1 MSMRKMKQKFALLLA
16 TVLLVSAFSLL
27 AAAKT
32 KEGDSGSPQKS
43 AYGAETT
50 AEASDWEAEEAVDIE
65 ETMEDDAAKENASAE
80 ATKAEKAMETEDAM
94 ETEEAA
100 EATSGNSAWNIADLP
115 SEAGGEVGGGAGGEA
130 DSETI
135 GKTDSEAGGEADS
148 EADGEIGVDEAGF
161 DEILALFEEDSPEW
175 IALKAYEVFK
185 QEILAQYEAD
195 ELINGDPV
203 IYVMN
208 TSVTRIKDEPLDI
221 NNEPADLFTDVAWV
235 VEFPHLSNYFGN
247 SERLEYTGVD
257 YTMTLTVGG
266 EWTLNRVSPFRFYS
280 ARYYDYTYTGIID
293 EYYNLGGFLDG
304 YLSED
309 LRFEDFAEYAEE
321 MAAAKE

>member
-43 AYGAETT
+43 AYGTETT

-115 SEAGGEVGGGAGGEA
+115 SEAGGE
-130 DSETI
+130 
-135 GKTDSEAGGEADS
+135 ADS
-148 EADGEIGVDEAGF
+148 EADSENGGKTDSVAGGEAGAETGSDEAGF

-257 YTMTLTVGG
+257 YTMTLTAGG

-309 LRFEDFAEYAEE
+309 LRVEDFAEYAEE

>member
-43 AYGAETT
+43 AYGTETT

-115 SEAGGEVGGGAGGEA
+115 SEAGGE
-130 DSETI
+130 
-135 GKTDSEAGGEADS
+135 ADS
-148 EADGEIGVDEAGF
+148 EADSENGGKTDSVAGGEAGAETGSDEAGF

-257 YTMTLTVGG
+257 YTMTLTAGG